1 MPRNATGGVAASE
14 ERSKRRTTLCNFV
27 RAWWD
32 LAATWVRRATT
43 TFLCSPGLA
52 VICYVYSICMLV
64 CAIFPLLL
72 ALNDLERVLP
82 FADWFAV
89 APPNF
94 SSPALLAGGP
104 LYIIELI
111 RRVL

>member
-43 TFLCSPGLA
+43 TFFGSPGLDQQLYM
-52 VICYVYSICMLV
+52 CYVSSICMLV
-64 CAIFPLLL
+64 CI
-72 ALNDLERVLP
+72 V
-82 FADWFAV
+82 
-89 APPNF
+89 
-94 SSPALLAGGP
+94 
-104 LYIIELI
+104 
-111 RRVL
+111 

>member
-1 MPRNATGGVAASE
+1 M
-14 ERSKRRTTLCNFV
+14 LCLFYLH
-27 RAWWD
+27 A
-32 LAATWVRRATT
+32 
-43 TFLCSPGLA
+43 GLY
-52 VICYVYSICMLV
+52 CT
-64 CAIFPLLL
+64 IFPLLL